1 MRTIDMI
8 VFTVLKFSVMLF
20 IGVFL
25 VLVRLA
31 LGGR

>member
-20 IGVFL
+20 ISVFL
-25 VLVRLA
+25 FLVRLA

>member
-25 VLVRLA
+25 FLVRRA

>member
-1 MRTIDMI
+1 MRTIGLI

-25 VLVRLA
+25 FFVRLA
-31 LGGR
+31 LSSR